1 MGLNTIETYVPW
13 NLHELRPGRL
23 DFTGGLDLER
33 FLDLIAA
40 EDLHAIVRPGPYIC
54 AELDGGGL
62 PAWLFDDTTIRLR
75 SSDPRFLASF
85 DPYLHAVLDRVV
97 DRQIDRG
104 GPVILLQVENE
115 FGSYGDDP
123 TYLQALTDRFRRAGI
138 TVPLTTVDQPTPQML
153 RDGTLPELLTTG
165 SFGSRAT
172 ERLRVLRQ
180 AQPTGPLMCSEFW
193 CGWFDHWGAHHHTTD
208 AAQSAAE
215 LDDLL
220 SAGASVNIYMLHGGT
235 NFGLTGGSTVH
246 RGRRAA
252 DHGRPGDPPRTAA
265 LPDHPRRR

>member
-1 MGLNTIETYVPW
+1 M
-13 NLHELRPGRL
+13 
-23 DFTGGLDLER
+23 
-33 FLDLIAA
+33 
-40 EDLHAIVRPGPYIC
+40 
-54 AELDGGGL
+54 
-62 PAWLFDDTTIRLR
+62 
-75 SSDPRFLASF
+75 
-85 DPYLHAVLDRVV
+85 
-97 DRQIDRG
+97 
-104 GPVILLQVENE
+104 ILLQVENE
-115 FGSYGDDP
+115 FGAYGDDP

-172 ERLRVLRQ
+172 ERLRTLRQ
-180 AQPTGPLMCSEFW
+180 AQPTGPLTCSEFW

-235 NFGLTGGSTVH
+235 NFGLTSGANDKGTGAL
-246 RGRRAA
+246 RPRPPTRA
-252 DHGRPGDPPRTAA
+252 D
-265 LPDHPRRR
+265 